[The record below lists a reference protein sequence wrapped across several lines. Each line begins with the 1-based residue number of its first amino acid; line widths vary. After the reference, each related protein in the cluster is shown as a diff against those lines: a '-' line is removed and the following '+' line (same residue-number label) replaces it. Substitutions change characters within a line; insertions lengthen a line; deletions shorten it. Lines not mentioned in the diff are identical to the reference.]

1 MTRTSSRR
9 HRRRSGLVIG
19 AAGLGL
25 ISLVSACGASGSSAG
40 SSGGAATLTIATAT
54 DITDTD
60 SIQVRNSDD
69 DLLMGSTVYESLFVS
84 GQNNQL
90 TPGLAKDAKASNDFK
105 TWTMD
110 LQQGVKFQDG
120 KPFGAADVKANMDAI
135 LDPKNASDDAGDFA
149 NVAKT
154 VVVSK
159 YVVQF
164 DLKTPDNGFPGL
176 LTDNFFIGDMTLRAK
191 EGAKAFAE
199 HPVGTGPYEYSSR
212 VVGAET
218 TFKRFDGYWRGR
230 PPLAK
235 VIVKVVSDPTV
246 AALDLEHGDINLID
260 NFISNA
266 ALSTLKSD
274 PNLKLIHRPGL
285 TFSLAFLNFEKARKG
300 GYKNALAFREGLQGL
315 FDAPKVVPE
324 VIGAYGRYADQQ
336 IPPFEAGSNP
346 NIKPPVYNQKKD
358 VQLLTEGGYPP
369 GSTISI
375 VVNTAPEL
383 CDVATV
389 VQSNIQKLGYKVNL
403 LCNGGNLENNALL
416 GYKWDALL
424 TKLNSSPVASVY
436 YQKRWRLDL
445 ATPLDDYYTLE
456 DPALQTVLNKM
467 VGEPT
472 VAKTSAEEQQAEEII
487 ENQQHAIVPL
497 FWSDTW
503 FIANKNVHGLVP
515 TPNGWNNILYN
526 SYTKVSVS

>member
-1 MTRTSSRR
+1 MARISPRR
-9 HRRRSGLVIG
+9 ERRGSALAIG
-19 AAGLGL
+19 AAALCLLG
-25 ISLVSACGASGSSAG
+25 LVSACGTSSNSGK
-40 SSGGAATLTIATAT
+40 SSGGGTLTLATAT

-84 GQNNQL
+84 GGNNQL
-90 TPGLAKDAKASNDFK
+90 TPGLAKDAKASNGFK

-120 KPFGAADVKANMDAI
+120 KPFTAADVKANMDAI
-135 LDPKNASDDAGDFA
+135 LNPKNASDNAGDFA
-149 NVAKT
+149 NIAKT

-164 DLKTPDNGFPGL
+164 DLKTPDNGLPGL
-176 LTDNFFIGDMTLRAK
+176 MTDNFFIGDMTLRAK
-191 EGAKAFAE
+191 EGAKAFAQ
-199 HPVGTGPYEYSSR
+199 HPVGTGPYEWSSR
-212 VVGAET
+212 TVGVST
-218 TFKRFDGYWRGR
+218 TFTRFNGYWRGR

-235 VIVKVVSDPTV
+235 VVVQVVTDPTV

-266 ALSTLKSD
+266 ALTSLKKD
-274 PNLKLIHRPGL
+274 PNLRLIHRPGITL
-285 TFSLAFLNFEKARKG
+285 SLAFLNFEKARRG
-300 GYKNALAFREGLQGL
+300 GYKNALAFREGLENL
-315 FDAPKVVPE
+315 FDAPKVVPQ
-324 VIGAYGRYADQQ
+324 VIGAYGKYADQQ
-336 IPPFEAGSNP
+336 FPPFEAGYDP
-346 NIKPPVYNQKKD
+346 NIKPPVYNPKKD

-389 VQSNIQKLGYKVNL
+389 VQSNIQKLGYKVKL
-403 LCNGGNLENNALL
+403 LCDGGNLENNALL
-416 GYKWDALL
+416 AYKWDALL
-424 TKLNSSPVASVY
+424 TKLNSSPVASVFFL
-436 YQKRWRLDL
+436 KRWRLDL

-456 DPALQTVLNKM
+456 DPALEKVIEAIPA
-467 VGEPT
+467 EPT
-472 VAKTSAEEQQAEEII
+472 PGKTTAEEQKADEII
-487 ENQQHAIVPL
+487 QSQQHAMIPL

-503 FIANKNVHGLVP
+503 FIANKDVHGLVP

-526 SYTKVSVS
+526 SYTKVSVG

>member
-1 MTRTSSRR
+1 
-9 HRRRSGLVIG
+9 
-19 AAGLGL
+19 
-25 ISLVSACGASGSSAG
+25 
-40 SSGGAATLTIATAT
+40 
-54 DITDTD
+54 
-60 SIQVRNSDD
+60 
-69 DLLMGSTVYESLFVS
+69 
-84 GQNNQL
+84 
-90 TPGLAKDAKASNDFK
+90 
-105 TWTMD
+105 
-110 LQQGVKFQDG
+110 
-120 KPFGAADVKANMDAI
+120 
-135 LDPKNASDDAGDFA
+135 
-149 NVAKT
+149 
-154 VVVSK
+154 
-159 YVVQF
+159 
-164 DLKTPDNGFPGL
+164 
-176 LTDNFFIGDMTLRAK
+176 
-191 EGAKAFAE
+191 
-199 HPVGTGPYEYSSR
+199 
-212 VVGAET
+212 
-218 TFKRFDGYWRGR
+218 
-230 PPLAK
+230 
-235 VIVKVVSDPTV
+235 
-246 AALDLEHGDINLID
+246 
-260 NFISNA
+260 
-266 ALSTLKSD
+266 
-274 PNLKLIHRPGL
+274 
-285 TFSLAFLNFEKARKG
+285 
-300 GYKNALAFREGLQGL
+300 
-315 FDAPKVVPE
+315 
-324 VIGAYGRYADQQ
+324 
-336 IPPFEAGSNP
+336 
-346 NIKPPVYNQKKD
+346 VYNQKKD

-526 SYTKVSVS
+526 SYTKVSVG

>member
-1 MTRTSSRR
+1 MTRNSSRR
-9 HRRRSGLVIG
+9 RRRLSALVI
-19 AAGLGL
+19 ATAGLSLLG
-25 ISLVSACGASGSSAG
+25 LVSACGTGNSSAT
-40 SSGGAATLTIATAT
+40 SSGGGTLTLATAT

-69 DLLMGSTVYESLFVS
+69 DLLLGSTVYESLFVS
-84 GQNNQL
+84 GSNNQL
-90 TPGLAKDAKASNDFK
+90 TPGLAKDAKSSNNFK

-110 LQQGVKFQDG
+110 LQHGVKFQDG
-120 KPFGAADVKANMDAI
+120 KAFTAADVKANMDAT
-135 LDPKNASDDAGDFA
+135 LDTKNASDNAGDFA
-149 NVAKT
+149 NVAQT

-164 DLKTPDNGFPGL
+164 NLKTPDNGFPGL

-191 EGAKAFAE
+191 EGEKAFVE
-199 HPVGTGPYEYSSR
+199 HPVGTGPYEWSSR
-212 VVGAET
+212 VVGVST
-218 TFKRFDGYWRGR
+218 TFTRFNGYWRGR

-235 VIVKVVSDPTV
+235 VVVQVIADPTV

-266 ALSTLKSD
+266 ALTTLKKD
-274 PNLKLIHRPGL
+274 ADLRLIHRPGL
-285 TFSLAFLNFEKARKG
+285 TLSLAFLNFEKARRG
-300 GYKNALAFREGLQGL
+300 GYKNALAFREGLEGL
-315 FDAPKVVPE
+315 FNAPQVVPQ
-324 VIGAYGRYADQQ
+324 VIGAYGQYADQQ
-336 IPPFEAGSNP
+336 IPPFESGNDPSL
-346 NIKPPVYNQKKD
+346 KPPAYDPKKD

-389 VQSNIQKLGYKVNL
+389 VQSNIVKLGYKVKL
-403 LCNGGNLENNALL
+403 LCDGGNLENNALL

-424 TKLNSSPVASVY
+424 TKLNSSPVSSVY
-436 YQKRWRLDL
+436 FHKRWRLDL

-456 DPALQTVLNKM
+456 DPALEKVIEAIPA
-467 VGEPT
+467 EPT
-472 VAKTSAEEQQAEEII
+472 TPKTTAEEQQADQII
-487 ENQQHAIVPL
+487 QNQDHAIIPL

-503 FIANKNVHGLVP
+503 FIANKDVHGLVP

-526 SYTKVSVS
+526 SYTKVSVGG

>member
-1 MTRTSSRR
+1 MRRR
-9 HRRRSGLVIG
+9 HPAFVI
-19 AAGLGL
+19 AAAAVPVLAL
-25 ISLVSACGASGSSAG
+25 LSACGASSSSNNAAD
-40 SSGGAATLTIATAT
+40 GGTLTIGTAT

-69 DLLMGSTVYESLFVS
+69 DLLLGSTVYEPLFVS
-84 GQNNQL
+84 GTNNQM
-90 TPGLAKDAKASNDFK
+90 TPGLAKDAKPSNDFK
-105 TWTMD
+105 TWTLD

-120 KPFGAADVKANMDAI
+120 KPFSAADVKANMDVT
-135 LDPKNASDDAGDFA
+135 LNPKNGSDNAGDFA

-164 DLKTPDNGFPGL
+164 DLTHPDNGFPGL

-199 HPVGTGPYEYSSR
+199 HPVGTGPYEFVSR
-212 VVGAET
+212 IVGNET
-218 TFKRFDGYWRGR
+218 VFKRFNGYWRGR
-230 PPLAK
+230 PPLAQ
-235 VIVKVVSDPTV
+235 VIVKVVTDPTV

-266 ALSTLKSD
+266 ALPTLRKD
-274 PNLKLIHRPGL
+274 PNLQLIHRPGI
-285 TFSLAFLNFEKARKG
+285 TFSLAFLNFEKARRG
-300 GYKNALAFREGLQGL
+300 GYKNALAFREGLTGL

-336 IPPFEAGSNP
+336 IPPFEGGSNP
-346 NIKPPVYNQKKD
+346 NIKPSVYDPKKD

-416 GYKWDALL
+416 AYKWDALL
-424 TKLNSSPVASVY
+424 TKLNSSPVTPTVY

-445 ATPLDDYYTLE
+445 ATPHDDYYTLE
-456 DPALQTVLNKM
+456 DPALENMLNTTIS
-467 VGEPT
+467 EPT
-472 VAKTSAEEQQAEEII
+472 VAKTNAEVQQMENVI
-487 ENQQHAIVPL
+487 ENQQHAIIPL

-503 FIANKNVHGLVP
+503 FIANKDVHGLVP
-515 TPNGWNNILYN
+515 TPNGWNDILYN
-526 SYTKVSVS
+526 SYTKVSMG

>member
-9 HRRRSGLVIG
+9 HRYRSGLVIA

-25 ISLVSACGASGSSAG
+25 LSLVSACGASGSSGG
-40 SSGGAATLTIATAT
+40 SSGAATLTLATAT

-60 SIQVRNSDD
+60 NIQLRDSDD
-69 DLLMGSTVYESLFVS
+69 DLLLGSTVYESLFVS
-84 GQNNQL
+84 GPNNQL
-90 TPGLAKDAKASNDFK
+90 TPGLAKDARSSNDFK

-120 KPFGAADVKANMDAI
+120 KSFGAADVKANMDAT
-135 LDPKNASDDAGDFA
+135 LDPKNASDNAGDFA

-154 VVVSK
+154 VVVSR

-199 HPVGTGPYEYSSR
+199 HPVGTGPYEWSSR
-212 VVGAET
+212 VVGVST
-218 TFKRFDGYWRGR
+218 TFTRFSSYWRGR

-235 VIVKVVSDPTV
+235 VVVRVVTDPTV

-300 GYKNALAFREGLQGL
+300 GYKNALAFREGLEGL

-324 VIGAYGRYADQQ
+324 VIGQYGRYADQQ
-336 IPPFEAGSNP
+336 IPPFEAGYDP
-346 NIKPPVYNQKKD
+346 NLKPPAYDQKKD

-383 CDVATV
+383 CDTATV
-389 VQSNIQKLGYKVNL
+389 VQSNMEKLGYKVNL

-436 YQKRWRLDL
+436 FHKRWRLDL
-445 ATPLDDYYTLE
+445 ATPHDDYYTLE
-456 DPALQTVLNKM
+456 DPALEKVIEAIPA
-467 VGEPT
+467 EPT
-472 VAKTSAEEQQAEEII
+472 AAKTTAEEQQADEII
-487 ENQQHAIVPL
+487 QNKDHAIIPL

-526 SYTKVSVS
+526 SYTKVSVG